1 MTINVRVQCISH
13 VGGRDAHGHITG
25 IGGVNPNTTRWWLS
39 ERDAIEGIKMGKWAF
54 YVTDG
59 IKTANVIIVRQNGHE
74 ILKTEADSYINDNL
88 LSLPRCPA

>member
-1 MTINVRVQCISH
+1 MAMSVRVQCISH

-25 IGGVNPNTTRWWLS
+25 IGGLNPDGGHWGLS
-39 ERDAIEGIKMGKWAF
+39 EADAISGIIMGKWAF

-59 IKTANVIIVRQNGHE
+59 IKTANVIIVTMNGHK
-74 ILKTEADSYINDNL
+74 ILKTEADGYANDNL